1 MHAVFN
7 LFCSAV
13 RGQGGKKRDL
23 QLQPNLKARSQ
34 LAKEKRGLPISFTF
48 YQVREELKNRL
59 EIDLLENVKN
69 TIKLQGGKPTQ
80 YAPEMWRDWVLTVP
94 ANPTMIEY
102 QLAPISD
109 LVKDPNLQA
118 QMASAIADKLSTP
131 RQ

>member
-1 MHAVFN
+1 MYS
-7 LFCSAV
+7 LAV
-13 RGQGGKKRDL
+13 RGSGGKKRDL
-23 QLQPNLKARSQ
+23 QVQYDLRAKAEMEKS
-34 LAKEKRGLPISFTF
+34 KRGLPISFSF

-109 LVKDPNLQA
+109 LIKDANLQA
-118 QMASAIADKLSTP
+118 QMAAAIADKLSTP

>member
-1 MHAVFN
+1 M
-7 LFCSAV
+7 
-13 RGQGGKKRDL
+13 
-23 QLQPNLKARSQ
+23 QLHDLKARTEA
-34 LAKEKRGLPISFTF
+34 AKEKRGLPISFSF

-94 ANPTMIEY
+94 SNPTMVEY
-102 QLAPISD
+102 QLAPISE
-109 LVKDPNLQA
+109 LIRDPNLQA
-118 QMASAIADKLSTP
+118 QMAAAIADKLSTP